1 MDKAPDGLNR
11 SISNEQIATTIGQET
26 LARLQRLEEMQL
38 ATLEAHGREAK
49 DRADF
54 KRWWMKEQRRQLKTA
69 ASRLREGERNRH
81 WNSSAAY
88 HTAAATAT
96 AASSN
101 LKGKSVP
108 GKSLAKSTQLTDQ
121 AEVIQFTTEQV
132 EATEDTER
140 LTEQG
145 SVP

>member
-1 MDKAPDGLNR
+1 MDKSPDGLNR
-11 SISNEQIATTIGQET
+11 SISNEQIASTIGQET

-69 ASRLREGERNRH
+69 ASRLREGEQNRH
-81 WNSSAAY
+81 WNSSVAY
-88 HTAAATAT
+88 HTAT

-121 AEVIQFTTEQV
+121 AEKIQFTTEQM

>member
-1 MDKAPDGLNR
+1 MDRAPDGLNR
-11 SISNEQIATTIGQET
+11 SISNEQIASTIGQET

>member
-1 MDKAPDGLNR
+1 MDRAPDGLNR
-11 SISNEQIATTIGQET
+11 SISNEQIASTIGQET

-88 HTAAATAT
+88 HTAT

-121 AEVIQFTTEQV
+121 AEVIQFTTEQM